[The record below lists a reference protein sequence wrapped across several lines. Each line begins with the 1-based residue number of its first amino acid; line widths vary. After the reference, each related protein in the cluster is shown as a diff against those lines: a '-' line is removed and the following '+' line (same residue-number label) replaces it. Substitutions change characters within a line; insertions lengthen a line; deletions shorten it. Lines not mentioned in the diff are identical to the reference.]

1 MRRSPRRPRTD
12 PPPGPRAPDPAA
24 PAGRLSGVR
33 VVSYD
38 DDGRPSREDMS
49 YGETIFNRGAVRL
62 PRFLTGRRSSPR
74 R

>member
-1 MRRSPRRPRTD
+1 
-12 PPPGPRAPDPAA
+12 
-24 PAGRLSGVR
+24 

-49 YGETIFNRGAVRL
+49 YGETIFNRGVVRL